1 MKNSSPQK
9 SRRNA
14 KISVSVRLPL
24 MQKRKKLIFF
34 VTEKSYSIGKAAA
47 RLKLKLSTAKM
58 IVKRYKDEGTF
69 FEPKLFE
76 LKRSRTGCEKRRDE
90 EVNASVGEEPGVKM
104 EEMQS
109 ENSIVEVKVE

>member
-47 RLKLKLSTAKM
+47 
-58 IVKRYKDEGTF
+58 
-69 FEPKLFE
+69 
-76 LKRSRTGCEKRRDE
+76 
-90 EVNASVGEEPGVKM
+90 
-104 EEMQS
+104 
-109 ENSIVEVKVE
+109 

>member
-1 MKNSSPQK
+1 M
-9 SRRNA
+9 
-14 KISVSVRLPL
+14 PL
-24 MQKRKKLIFF
+24 TQKRKKLIFF
-34 VTEKSYSIGKAAA
+34 VIEKSYSIGKAAA

-76 LKRSRTGCEKRRDE
+76 LKRNRAGCEERRE
-90 EVNASVGEEPGVKM
+90 EEANAEVEEELGVKM

-109 ENSIVEVKVE
+109 ENSIV